1 MRTAPIRWRLRFAVV
16 GLASLLGLAG
26 CGGGNNAPAPPA
38 GVSVTLSPA
47 TVSVPVGDT
56 QQFTATVTGSSNTA
70 VIWTVNDVADGNS
83 TFGTISKAGLY
94 AAPDTV
100 PSPNTVTIKAISQA
114 DDAKSASAAVT
125 LTAKLSALNP
135 IVTLQN
141 SLPFVLRIFG
151 RGFTSTSTVLLAG
164 TGKATTFVSSL
175 ELQVNITS
183 ADTASPGALPVVVQ
197 EGEAASSPLD
207 FSVVPQLER
216 SDVLA
221 TAGLE
226 TTGVIIPVLPV
237 STPTLSLAAVGIG
250 DTAGS
255 VGVSIARG
263 GNVQLLL
270 VGEGLVPGTYYWIE
284 GGSGEFDFT
293 QPLAADFGETTD
305 GIPAVQLQVSVHP
318 SAVPGARNI
327 MVLNV
332 SGEIAAFVG
341 GILVTD

>member
-1 MRTAPIRWRLRFAVV
+1 
-16 GLASLLGLAG
+16 
-26 CGGGNNAPAPPA
+26 
-38 GVSVTLSPA
+38 
-47 TVSVPVGDT
+47 
-56 QQFTATVTGSSNTA
+56 
-70 VIWTVNDVADGNS
+70 
-83 TFGTISKAGLY
+83 
-94 AAPDTV
+94 
-100 PSPNTVTIKAISQA
+100 
-114 DDAKSASAAVT
+114 
-125 LTAKLSALNP
+125 
-135 IVTLQN
+135 TLQN
-141 SLPFVLRIFG
+141 SPPIVLRILG

-164 TGKATTFVSSL
+164 TARATTFVSSS
-175 ELQVNITS
+175 ELQVDIS
-183 ADTASPGALPVVVQ
+183 SGDTASPGVLPVVVQ

-221 TAGLE
+221 TAGFE
-226 TTGVIIPVLPV
+226 TFGVDIPVLPV

-255 VGVSIARG
+255 VGVSMARG
-263 GNVQLLL
+263 SDVQLLL
-270 VGEGLVPGTYYWIE
+270 VGEGLVPGTYYLIE

-305 GIPAVQLQVSVHP
+305 GIPAVQLQVSVSP
-318 SAVPGARNI
+318 SAVLGARNI